1 MNGKGL
7 RIPSATYRLQFNA
20 GFTFSDAAEIIPYLH
35 SLGISD
41 IYASPY
47 LKARKGSLHGY
58 DILDQNSLNPEIGTE
73 HDYDALITALHQ
85 HAMGQIADIVPN
97 HMCIEGQGND
107 FWMDVL
113 ENGPSSACACFFDI
127 DWHPIK
133 QELENRILVPI
144 LGDQY
149 GTVLENGEL
158 KIAFEEGAFFVH
170 YYDHKLPVIPKTYSK
185 ILTINIDALEQELSG
200 SAPQFQELMSIITAL
215 KHLPFT
221 TELDPERIAE
231 RYREKEVIKRRL
243 LNLYQN
249 SGAIKGFID
258 NNLKIFNGI
267 KNDPR
272 SYDLLDEL
280 LQDQVYRISHWRV
293 ATEEINYR
301 RFFDI
306 NSLGAIK
313 VENPAV
319 FEKTHNFIFKLV
331 ETGKINGLRIDHAD
345 GLRDPEDYLKRL
357 QAGCFIRMYKG
368 SGESQ
373 PSGMDEESQT
383 EAAIREKY
391 DLILQATPSYK
402 PFFIVGEKI
411 LLKSEKLPED
421 WPVFGTTGYD
431 FINQVNGLFVDG
443 SNAKVFESIYTRFMQ
458 HRVDFHAAVYDKKKL
473 VMQVAMSSE
482 INTLAHYLN
491 RISEQNRHTRDFTL
505 NSLIKSIV
513 EVIAN
518 FPVYRTYTNSLE
530 VSERDRQY
538 IEMTILKAKRQN
550 PAISSSVFDFIRDVL
565 LLRFSD
571 AMTDDQKQARLDFV
585 MRFQQITGP
594 IMAKGV
600 EDTAFYL
607 YNRLISLNE
616 VGGSP
621 ERFGISPEAFHGQNI
636 ERCKNRPLAMLASS
650 THDTKRSEDVRA
662 RINVLSE
669 IPEVWKEGLS
679 RWSRQNRRVKMVV
692 DGKPAPSRN
701 EEYLLY
707 QTMIGTW
714 PFCKPDD
721 EEFGLFRTR
730 IKEYM
735 LKAMREAKVHT
746 SWINPNSL
754 REDAVMYFIDTIL
767 KDSPNNQFLHDFG
780 AFQAVTA
787 AGGIV
792 NALSQTLLKITSP
805 GIPDIYQGNE
815 LWDFSLV
822 APDNR
827 RPVDYTARKRYLDEL
842 IHRESAAGLLETAR
856 EVVGNRS
863 DGRIKLHLT
872 WKALTFRRAN
882 RELFESGRYLP
893 LTVAGVF
900 QEQVC
905 AFERSINNR
914 SILVVVPRLCTRLM
928 SDDNRLPLGA
938 AVWQDTRLL
947 LPLDTEASSY
957 RNIFTGE
964 LLLLNQHEGQLSLNL
979 ADILAEFPCALLE
992 RFDRIC
998 EMPEPASD

>member
-1 MNGKGL
+1 MNSKGL

-20 GFTFSDAAEIIPYLH
+20 GFTFSDAAAIIPYLH
-35 SLGISD
+35 SLGITDLYS
-41 IYASPY
+41 SPY
-47 LKARKGSLHGY
+47 LKAREGSLHGY

-73 HDYDALITALHQ
+73 QEYDALITALRQ
-85 HAMGQIADIVPN
+85 HAMGQIVDIVPN
-97 HMCIEGQGND
+97 HMCIEGQGNA

-127 DWHPIK
+127 DWHPVK

-158 KIAFEEGAFFVH
+158 RLAFEEGAFFVY
-170 YYDHKLPVIPKTYSK
+170 YYDHKLPVIPKTYSN
-185 ILTINIDALEQELSG
+185 ILTINLDTLEQELSG

-215 KHLPFT
+215 GHLPLT

-243 LNLYQN
+243 WNLYQN
-249 SGAIKGFID
+249 SSAIKGFID
-258 NNLKIFNGI
+258 NNLKTFNGT
-267 KNDPR
+267 KNDPH
-272 SYDLLDEL
+272 SYDLLDRL
-280 LQDQVYRISHWRV
+280 LRGQVYRISHWRV

-306 NSLGAIK
+306 NSLGAIR
-313 VENPAV
+313 VEDPTV
-319 FEKTHNFIFKLV
+319 FEKTHSLIFALIKS
-331 ETGKINGLRIDHAD
+331 GKISGLRIDHAD
-345 GLRDPEDYLKRL
+345 GLRDPEDYLRRL
-357 QAGCFIRMYKG
+357 QASCFMRMYKG
-368 SGESQ
+368 AVEGQ
-373 PSGMDEESQT
+373 PAAENDEGQT
-383 EAAIREKY
+383 ETTIREKY
-391 DLILQATPSYK
+391 ELIVQASPSYK
-402 PFFIVGEKI
+402 PFFIIGEKI
-411 LLKSEKLPED
+411 LLKSEKLPDD

-431 FINQVNGLFVDG
+431 FINQVNGLFVDS

-458 HRVDFHAAVYDKKKL
+458 HRVDFHDAVYDKKKL

-518 FPVYRTYTNSLE
+518 FPVYRTYTNSFE

-538 IEMTILKAKRQN
+538 IEMTIVKAKRQN
-550 PAISSSVFDFIRDVL
+550 PAISGSVFDFIRDVL
-565 LLRFSD
+565 LLRFPD
-571 AMTDDQKQARLDFV
+571 VMTDDQKQAWLDFV

-594 IMAKGV
+594 VMAKGV

-621 ERFGISPEAFHGQNI
+621 ERFGISLEAFHGQNI
-636 ERCKNRPLAMLASS
+636 ERCKSRPLAMLASS

-669 IPEVWKEGLS
+669 IPEAWKEGLS
-679 RWSRQNRRVKMVV
+679 RWSRQNRRIKMVV

-707 QTMIGTW
+707 QTLIGSW
-714 PFCKPDD
+714 PFCSPDD
-721 EEFGLFRTR
+721 DEFGLFRTR

-767 KDSPNNQFLHDFG
+767 KDSPNNHFLHDFG
-780 AFQAVTA
+780 AFQQVTA

-792 NALSQTLLKITSP
+792 NSLSQTLLKISSP
-805 GIPDIYQGNE
+805 GIPDFYQGNE

-822 APDNR
+822 DPDNR
-827 RPVDYTARKRYLDEL
+827 RPVNYSLRKRYLDEL
-842 IHRESAAGLLETAR
+842 MQLESSAGQLETAR
-856 EVVGNRS
+856 ELVATRN

-882 RELFESGRYLP
+882 RELFETGRYLP
-893 LTVAGVF
+893 LTAGGTF

-905 AFERSINNR
+905 AFERSVNNHA
-914 SILVVVPRLCTRLM
+914 ILVVVPRLCTNLLP
-928 SDDNRLPLGA
+928 DDGKLPLGA
-938 AVWQDTRLL
+938 EVWQDTRLL
-947 LPLDTEASSY
+947 LPLDTETTSY

-964 LLLLNQHEGQLSLNL
+964 TLGLDQQDGCLSLGL
-979 ADILAEFPCALLE
+979 QRILSVYPVAVLE
-992 RFDRIC
+992 RIDHAI
-998 EMPEPASD
+998 D